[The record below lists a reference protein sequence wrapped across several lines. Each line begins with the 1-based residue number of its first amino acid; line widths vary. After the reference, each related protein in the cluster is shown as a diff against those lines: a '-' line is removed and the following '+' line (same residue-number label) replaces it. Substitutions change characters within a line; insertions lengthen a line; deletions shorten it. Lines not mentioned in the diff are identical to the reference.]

1 MFSGWCSAVKDVN
14 EKLTVRRLS
23 SGIRGIEA
31 DVLYFLFPH
40 HTTLIR
46 KSPVNLLPTCIFRYV
61 TVACNIFLGGVGG
74 FFLP

>member
-1 MFSGWCSAVKDVN
+1 MCSGWCSAVKDVD
-14 EKLTVRRLS
+14 EELTVRRLS
-23 SGIRGIEA
+23 SGFRGIEA
-31 DVLYFLFPH
+31 DVLNFLFPH

-61 TVACNIFLGGVGG
+61 TVTFNIFLGGVGG